1 MSTVERSEHVVMLA
15 CFGTAPVARTLR
27 DGVGRYGTILHVD
40 DRRSIRK
47 QLCASQPAV
56 VLFPLVDQRGLTTRP
71 LVECALREAPDAL
84 TVVCVPPGSSTRG
97 LADVIQLGARLL
109 AWPTDAELQHAV
121 DELLLPAPFDD
132 DDQRALDA
140 MLDQL
145 VPPRMVGLVRHC
157 TLFAHQRLSVASLTR
172 ALGVSRRTLNR
183 ATHRAGWPSPSDMIG
198 WGRVL
203 RASVIRRRE
212 HDDVAD
218 VARLAGFRNSQAL
231 ASALERYLGAGTTL
245 DDLEPLHINRAIRSV
260 VSRGRGADGVAPSAD
275 DADRCVLPSR
285 DVAHTVR

>member
-1 MSTVERSEHVVMLA
+1 MSALEHSEHLVMLA

-27 DGVGRYGTILHVD
+27 DRVGRYGTIMHVD

-56 VLFPLVDQRGLTTRP
+56 VLFPLVDQRGMTTRP

-84 TVVCVPPGSSTRG
+84 TVVCVPPGTSTRG

-121 DELLLPAPFDD
+121 DQLLLPAPFDD
-132 DDQRALDA
+132 GDQRALDA
-140 MLDQL
+140 MLDEL
-145 VPPRMVGLVRHC
+145 APPRMVSLVRHC
-157 TLFAHQRLSVASLTR
+157 TLFAHQRLSVATLTS

-183 ATHRAGWPSPSDMIG
+183 ATYRAGWPPPSDLIA

-203 RASVIRRRE
+203 RAAVAHSSG
-212 HDDVAD
+212 HDVAE
-218 VARLAGFRNSQAL
+218 VVRLAGFRNSEAL
-231 ASALERYLGAGTTL
+231 AAALEHYVGSGTTL
-245 DDLEPLHINRAIRSV
+245 NDLVPLRITRAIRRA
-260 VSRGRGADGVAPSAD
+260 VSTRGRAAGAATLTTGRSSV
-275 DADRCVLPSR
+275 
-285 DVAHTVR
+285 